1 METLF
6 MNMGAR
12 QYAVNSYKT
21 GFVAEIEEASPHR
34 LIQMLFEGCLQ
45 RMAAAKGAIMH
56 KEVAIKGENISKAI
70 GILGGLRASLDLSQG
85 EIAKNLDRLYDY
97 MERRLVEAN
106 LKNDET
112 IIDEVSDLLR
122 DVKSAWDAI
131 NTN

>member
-1 METLF
+1 
-6 MNMGAR
+6 
-12 QYAVNSYKT
+12 
-21 GFVAEIEEASPHR
+21 
-34 LIQMLFEGCLQ
+34 
-45 RMAAAKGAIMH
+45 MAAAKGAIMH

>member
-1 METLF
+1 

-21 GFVAEIEEASPHR
+21 GVVAEVEEASPHR

-45 RMAAAKGAIMH
+45 RMAAAKGAMQHNEIAM
-56 KEVAIKGENISKAI
+56 KGENIGKAI

-85 EIAKNLDRLYDY
+85 EIATNLDRLYDY

-106 LKNDET
+106 LKNDVS
-112 IIDEVSDLLR
+112 IIDEVSSLLR
-122 DVKSAWDAI
+122 DVRSAWDAI
-131 NTN
+131 GVN